1 MRSRFPRLLW
11 PCLLPLCLAAA
22 SGAATAPAKSTPVK
36 PAAKTA
42 KTATK
47 TASPAKPARAAGA
60 TDDPYLWLEDLNAG
74 KSLDWVKQ
82 QNARSTH
89 ELADTPEFKAM
100 NDRFL
105 EIVNSKARIPT
116 VNKIGDLYYNFWRDA
131 GHERGVW
138 RRTTL
143 AEYRKDQPAWETVL
157 DLDSLA
163 TAEKENWVWHSA
175 SPLFPGETRCLVHLS
190 RGGAD
195 AEVVRE
201 FDLTTKSF
209 VQNGFVLPE
218 AKSSI
223 SWRSTDAV
231 YVGTDFGPGSLTT
244 SGYPRIAKEWTRG
257 TPLSSAVT
265 VFAGES
271 TDVSVSAFRDPTP
284 GFERDFVARNM
295 TFYSDR
301 LYVRR
306 DGRLIQ
312 IEKPDDAE
320 ADVQGEWLLLKLRS
334 DWSVGGQ
341 TWPAGALIATRFENF
356 LAGKRDFEMLFEPTE
371 RRSLTSYALTKNTII
386 LNTLDN
392 VKCKLSVLRYG
403 PQGWMVAPIPGLPEF
418 GTIEVSAADQ
428 YRSDE
433 YFLTSAD
440 FLTPSSLEL
449 GTAGGNAPEQLKQSP
464 SFFDAKGLEVTQH
477 EAVSKDGTKIPYF
490 QVSRAGLP
498 MNGQAPTLLNGY
510 GGFEISELPSYS
522 GIRGSGWL
530 EKGGVFVLANL
541 RGGGEFGPA
550 WHEGGVKEQRHHCY
564 EDMIA
569 VGEDLVKRHVT
580 SPAHLGCIGGSNG
593 GLLVGNMLVM
603 RPDLFGA
610 VVCQAPLLDMKRY
623 HKLLAGA
630 SWMGEY
636 GNPDDPK
643 EWAFIKGWSPYQL
656 ARKDV
661 KYPPSLF
668 TAAIRDDRVH
678 PGHARKMV
686 AKLEAQGHD
695 VRYYENIEG
704 GHSGSANN
712 REQAYMSALAYTFLW
727 RTLGTATAAS
737 AKPAP

>member
-1 MRSRFPRLLW
+1 MQAFPRPIALV
-11 PCLLPLCLAAA
+11 LCALALAVTTNGRAA
-22 SGAATAPAKSTPVK
+22 PAPAKQPAARAHAATAPAAT
-36 PAAKTA
+36 AAEA
-42 KTATK
+42 
-47 TASPAKPARAAGA
+47 
-60 TDDPYLWLEDLNAG
+60 DPWLWLEDIKG
-74 KSLDWVKQ
+74 DKSLDWVKQ
-82 QNARSTH
+82 QNVRSVH
-89 ELADTPEFKAM
+89 ELAEVPEFKAM

-105 EIVNSKARIPT
+105 EIVNSRARIPT
-116 VNKIGDLYYNFWRDA
+116 VSKIGDLYYNLWKDA

-143 AEYRKDQPAWETVL
+143 DEYRKEQPAWETVL

-163 TAEKENWVWHSA
+163 NLEHENWVWHSA
-175 SPLFPGETRCLVHLS
+175 TPLFPGETRCLVHLS

-209 VQNGFVLPE
+209 VKDGFELPE
-218 AKSSI
+218 AKLSI
-223 SWRSTDAV
+223 SWRSLEAV

-244 SGYPRIAKEWTRG
+244 SGYPRIAKEWRRG
-257 TPLSSAVT
+257 TPLSSAIT

-271 TDVSVSAFRDPTP
+271 TDVSVSAYRDPTP
-284 GFERDFVARNM
+284 GFERDFVSRAM
-295 TFYSDR
+295 TFYTNR
-301 LYVRR
+301 LYLRR
-306 DGRLIQ
+306 YGRLIQ
-312 IEKPDDAE
+312 IDKPDDAE
-320 ADVQGEWLLLKLRS
+320 ADVHGEWLLLKLRS
-334 DWSVGGQ
+334 DWTVGGQ
-341 TWPAGALIATRFENF
+341 AWPAGALIATRFEDF
-356 LAGKRDFEMLFEPTE
+356 LGGKRDFEMLFEPSA
-371 RRSLTSYALTKNTII
+371 RRSLSEYTLTKNTIV

-418 GTIEVSAADQ
+418 GTIDVRAADP
-428 YRSDE
+428 YRRDA

-440 FLTPSSLEL
+440 FLTPATLSL
-449 GTAGGNAPEQLKQSP
+449 GTAGGDAPEKLKQSP
-464 SFFDAKGLEVTQH
+464 VFFEAKGLEVSQH

-490 QVSRAGLP
+490 QVSRAGLA
-498 MNGQAPTLLNGY
+498 MSGDAPTLLTGY

-522 GIRGSGWL
+522 GIRGAGWL

-569 VGEDLVKRHVT
+569 VGEDLVKRRVT

-610 VVCQAPLLDMKRY
+610 VVCQAPLLDMRRY

-643 EWAFIKGWSPYQL
+643 EWAFIRAWSPYQL
-656 ARKDV
+656 ARKDQ

-686 AKLEAQGHD
+686 AKLQTEGHD

-727 RTLGTATAAS
+727 RHLAGGITAG
-737 AKPAP
+737 KPAP

>member
-1 MRSRFPRLLW
+1 MAFEEDFMLASRLR
-11 PCLLPLCLAAA
+11 PLAFSLGVLALAVA
-22 SGAATAPAKSTPVK
+22 SLGRAATAPASR
-36 PAAKTA
+36 PAGHGAA
-42 KTATK
+42 QV
-47 TASPAKPARAAGA
+47 SPKAD
-60 TDDPYLWLEDLNAG
+60 DDPQLWLEDLTNDR
-74 KSLDWVKQ
+74 SLDWVKKQ
-82 QNARSTH
+82 DARTVH
-89 ELADTPEFKAM
+89 ELAETPEFTAL
-100 NDRFL
+100 NARFL
-105 EIVNSKARIPT
+105 DIVNSRARIPT
-116 VNKIGDLYYNFWRDA
+116 VTKIGDLYYNLWKDSS
-131 GHERGVW
+131 HERGIW

-143 AEYRKDQPAWETVL
+143 EEYRKEQPAWETVL

-163 TAEKENWVWHSA
+163 TAEHENWVWHSA
-175 SPLFPGETRCLVHLS
+175 IPLFPGETRCLVQLS

-201 FDLTTKSF
+201 FDLGTRSF
-209 VQNGFVLPE
+209 VKGGFELPE

-244 SGYPRIAKEWTRG
+244 SGYPRIAKEWKRG

-265 VFAGES
+265 VFEGDS
-271 TDVSVSAFRDPTP
+271 TDVSVSAYRDPTP
-284 GFERDFVARNM
+284 GFERDFVSRNM
-295 TFYSDR
+295 TFYSNR
-301 LYVRR
+301 LYLRR
-306 DGRLIQ
+306 DQRLIQ

-320 ADVQGEWLLLKLRS
+320 ADVHGEWLLLQLRS
-334 DWSVGGQ
+334 DWTAGGQ

-356 LAGKRDFEMLFEPTE
+356 LGGKRDFEMLFEPAE
-371 RRSLTSYALTKNTII
+371 RRSLRDYTLTKNTIV
-386 LNTLDN
+386 LNALDN
-392 VKCKLSVLRYG
+392 VKCRLSVLRYG
-403 PQGWMVAPIPGLPEF
+403 PQGWMVAPIPGLSEF
-418 GTIEVSAADQ
+418 GTIDVTAADR

-433 YFLTSAD
+433 YFLSSAD
-440 FLTPSSLEL
+440 FLTPSTLSY
-449 GTAGGNAPEQLKQSP
+449 GMAGGGAPEKLKEAP
-464 SFFDAKGLEVTQH
+464 AFFEAKGLEVSQH

-498 MNGQAPTLLNGY
+498 MNGQTPTLLSGY

-522 GIRGSGWL
+522 GIRGAGWL

-564 EDMIA
+564 EDMIGVA
-569 VGEDLVKRHVT
+569 EDLVKRHVT
-580 SPAHLGCIGGSNG
+580 SPARLGCIGGSNG

-610 VVCQAPLLDMKRY
+610 VVCQAPLLDMRRY

-643 EWAFIKGWSPYQL
+643 EWAFIRGWSPYQL
-656 ARKDV
+656 ARKDA

-704 GHSGSANN
+704 GHSGAANN

-727 RTLGTATAAS
+727 RCLAAGAS
-737 AKPAP
+737 ASKPTP

>member
-1 MRSRFPRLLW
+1 MSAPFMRAIAPF
-11 PCLLPLCLAAA
+11 LCVLGLAVTA
-22 SGAATAPAKSTPVK
+22 SGNAATAPAHR
-36 PAAKTA
+36 PAARPSA
-42 KTATK
+42 
-47 TASPAKPARAAGA
+47 ASAAPK
-60 TDDPYLWLEDLNAG
+60 TDDDPRLWLEDLNSEQ
-74 KSLDWVKQ
+74 SLDWVKK
-82 QNARSTH
+82 QNARSVH
-89 ELADTPEFKAM
+89 ELAETPEFVAM
-100 NDRFL
+100 NGRFL
-105 EIVNSKARIPT
+105 DIVNSRARIPT
-116 VNKIGDLYYNFWRDA
+116 VTKIGDLYYNLWKDA
-131 GHERGVW
+131 AHERGVW

-143 AEYRKDQPAWETVL
+143 DEYRKEQPAWETVL

-163 TAEKENWVWHSA
+163 AAEHENWVWHSA
-175 SPLFPGETRCLVHLS
+175 KPLFPGETRCLVLLS

-201 FDLTTKSF
+201 FDVTTKSF
-209 VQNGFVLPE
+209 VKGGFELPE

-223 SWRSTDAV
+223 SWRSPDAV
-231 YVGTDFGPGSLTT
+231 FVGTDFGPGSLTT
-244 SGYPRIAKEWTRG
+244 SGYPRIAKEWKRG

-265 VFAGES
+265 VFEGES

-284 GFERDFVARNM
+284 GFERDFVSRGM
-295 TFYSDR
+295 TFYSNR
-301 LYVRR
+301 LYLRR

-320 ADVQGEWLLLKLRS
+320 ADVHGDWLLLKLRT
-334 DWSVGGQ
+334 DWTVGGQ
-341 TWPAGALIATRFENF
+341 TWPAGALIATRFEDF
-356 LAGKRDFEMLFEPTE
+356 LGGKRDFEMLFEPAE
-371 RRSLTSYALTKNTII
+371 RRSLRDYALTKNTII

-392 VKCKLSVLRYG
+392 VKCRLSVLRHG

-418 GTIEVSAADQ
+418 GTIDIGAADP
-428 YRSDE
+428 YRSDA

-440 FLTPSSLEL
+440 FLTPSSLSL
-449 GTAGGNAPEQLKQSP
+449 GLAGGDAPEKLKQSP
-464 SFFDAKGLEVTQH
+464 AFFDAKGLEVSQH
-477 EAVSKDGTKIPYF
+477 EATSKDGTKIPYF
-490 QVSRAGLP
+490 QVSRAGLA
-498 MNGQAPTLLNGY
+498 MSGEAPTMLTGY
-510 GGFEISELPSYS
+510 GGFEIPELPSYS
-522 GIRGSGWL
+522 GIRGAGWL

-550 WHEGGVKEQRHHCY
+550 WHEAGVKEQRHHCY

-569 VGEDLVKRHVT
+569 VAEDLVKRHVT

-610 VVCQAPLLDMKRY
+610 VVCQAPLLDMRRY

-643 EWAFIKGWSPYQL
+643 EWAFIRGWSPYQL
-656 ARKDV
+656 ARKDQ

-686 AKLEAQGHD
+686 AKLQTEGHD

-727 RTLGTATAAS
+727 RHLAGTASAS
-737 AKPAP
+737 KPAP